1 MRELPKYQDLS
12 GEQQEVYELPL
23 DGNYLVSGPPGTGKT
38 VMALYRAQ
46 QYRKAGREVVLLSFN
61 RLLNDFMGEGARS
74 LGIRPVVVAYTMWLK
89 TIFNGNVPRV
99 PDPTNKWDYD
109 WNEIIQRAPELSR
122 LDCLII
128 DEGQDMPREF
138 YFFVKQI
145 TDHLTVFADENQRI
159 FEEQSTIADI
169 RTWLGNPPEYR
180 LTANY
185 RNTRTIAELAARF
198 YTGLQTGI
206 PNLPEQ
212 GEHEPKIV
220 VRNVQSDVESARQI
234 VARAKLD
241 KDNPDRTV
249 GVFTPDKPA
258 ASFMRDRFDEDTEI
272 ELREKKSDVW
282 PKVLQH
288 YYAWSRGRPPA
299 PETIFGVPGVYLTN
313 LFNSKGLE
321 FETVYLVRL
330 QRLYRKL
337 DDPMTLMLFYVAIA
351 RARSTIEF
359 HYSGSEEPE
368 IIGFLR
374 NTGLDITFET

>member
-89 TIFNGNVPRV
+89 TIFNGSVPLV
-99 PDPTNKWDYD
+99 SNPKKNWDYD
-109 WNEIIQRAPELSR
+109 WNEIIQRATELPR

-128 DEGQDMPREF
+128 DEGQDMPSQF

-169 RTWLGNPPEYR
+169 RTWLGNPPEYL

-206 PNLPEQ
+206 PNPPVR

-220 VRNVQSDVESARQI
+220 VKRVQSDVESAHQI

-249 GVFTPDKPA
+249 GVFAPDARA
-258 ASFMRDRFDEDTEI
+258 AGFMRHRFDEDTEL
-272 ELREKKSDVW
+272 ELREKKNDVW

-288 YYAWSRGRPPA
+288 YYAWIKGRPPA

-330 QRLYRKL
+330 QKLYRKL
-337 DDPMTLMLFYVAIA
+337 DNPITLMLFYVAIA

-359 HYSGSEEPE
+359 HYSGRDEPE

-374 NTGLDITFET
+374 DTGLDITFET

>member
-1 MRELPKYQDLS
+1 MRKLPTYQDLS

-74 LGIRPVVVAYTMWLK
+74 LGIKSVVTTYTMWLK
-89 TIFNGNVPRV
+89 TSFNGNVPLVSNSRK
-99 PDPTNKWDYD
+99 NWDYD
-109 WNEIIQRAPELSR
+109 WNEIIQRAPELPR

-128 DEGQDMPREF
+128 DEGQDMPSQF

-180 LTANY
+180 LTENY

-198 YTGLQTGI
+198 YTGLRTGI
-206 PNLPEQ
+206 PNLPVR

-220 VRNVQSDVESARQI
+220 VRHVQNDDESARQI
-234 VARAKLD
+234 VTRAKLD

-249 GVFTPDKPA
+249 GVFAPDRTA
-258 ASFMRDRFDEDTEI
+258 AWFMRYRFDEDTGL
-272 ELREKKSDVW
+272 ELRERKSDVW

-288 YYAWSRGRPPA
+288 YYAWSRGKPPA
-299 PETIFGVPGVYLTN
+299 PDTIFGVPGVYLTN

-330 QRLYRKL
+330 QKLYRKL
-337 DDPMTLMLFYVAIA
+337 DDPITLMLFYVAIA

-374 NTGLDITFET
+374 DTGLT

>member
-1 MRELPKYQDLS
+1 MRELPTYQDLS
-12 GEQQEVYELPL
+12 GEQQEVFELPL

-46 QYRKAGREVVLLSFN
+46 QYRKAEREVVLLSFN

-74 LGIRPVVVAYTMWLK
+74 LGIKPVVVTYTMWLK
-89 TIFNGNVPRV
+89 TIFNESVPLV
-99 PDPTNKWDYD
+99 SNPTNKWDYD
-109 WNEIIQRAPELSR
+109 WGEIIHRAPELPR

-138 YFFVKQI
+138 YFFVRQI

-169 RTWLGNPPEYR
+169 RTWLSNPPEYR

-206 PNLPEQ
+206 PNLPVR

-220 VRNVQSDVESARQI
+220 VKRVQSDVESAHQI

-241 KDNPDRTV
+241 KNNPDRTV
-249 GVFTPDKPA
+249 GVFAPDKTA
-258 ASFMRDRFDEDTEI
+258 AWFMRYRFDEDTEL
-272 ELREKKSDVW
+272 ELRGTKRDVW
-282 PKVLQH
+282 PDVLQH

-299 PETIFGVPGVYLTN
+299 PDTIFGVPGVYLTN

-330 QRLYRKL
+330 QKLYKRLA
-337 DDPMTLMLFYVAIA
+337 DPITLMLFYVAIA
-351 RARSTIEF
+351 RARSTLEF
-359 HYSGSEEPE
+359 HYSGQDEPE

>member
-1 MRELPKYQDLS
+1 LRELPKYQDLS

-46 QYRKAGREVVLLSFN
+46 QYRKAKREVVLLFFN

-74 LGIRPVVVAYTMWLK
+74 LGIGPVVVTYTMWLK
-89 TIFNGNVPRV
+89 TIFNGSVPLV
-99 PDPTNKWDYD
+99 SNPKNNWDYD
-109 WNEIIQRAPELSR
+109 WNEIIQRATELPR

-159 FEEQSTIADI
+159 FEEHSSIADM
-169 RTWLGNPPEYR
+169 RTWLGNPTEYR
-180 LTANY
+180 LTVNY
-185 RNTRTIAELAARF
+185 RNSRTIAELAARF

-206 PNLPEQ
+206 PNPPVR

-220 VRNVQSDVESARQI
+220 VKRVQSDVESVHQI

-249 GVFTPDKPA
+249 GVFAPDARA
-258 ASFMRDRFDEDTEI
+258 AWFMRYRFDEDTEL
-272 ELREKKSDVW
+272 ELREKKNDAW

-330 QRLYRKL
+330 QKLYRRL
-337 DDPMTLMLFYVAIA
+337 DDPITRMLFYVAIA
-351 RARSTIEF
+351 RARSTIEL
-359 HYSGSEEPE
+359 HYSGRDEPE

-374 NTGLDITFET
+374 DTGLDITFET

>member
-1 MRELPKYQDLS
+1 
-12 GEQQEVYELPL
+12 
-23 DGNYLVSGPPGTGKT
+23 
-38 VMALYRAQ
+38 MALYRAQ

-74 LGIRPVVVAYTMWLK
+74 LGIRPVVVTYTMWLK
-89 TIFNGNVPRV
+89 TIFNGSVPLV
-99 PDPTNKWDYD
+99 SNPKKNWDYD
-109 WNEIIQRAPELSR
+109 WNEIIQRATELPR

-128 DEGQDMPREF
+128 DEGQDMPSQF

-169 RTWLGNPPEYR
+169 RTWLGNPPEYL

-206 PNLPEQ
+206 PNPPVR

-220 VRNVQSDVESARQI
+220 VKRVQSDVESAHQI

-249 GVFTPDKPA
+249 GVFAPDARA
-258 ASFMRDRFDEDTEI
+258 AGFMRHRFDEDTEL
-272 ELREKKSDVW
+272 ELREKKNDVW

-288 YYAWSRGRPPA
+288 YYAWIKGRPPA

-330 QRLYRKL
+330 QKLYRKL
-337 DDPMTLMLFYVAIA
+337 DNPITLMLFYVAIA

-359 HYSGSEEPE
+359 HYSGRDEPE

-374 NTGLDITFET
+374 DTGLDITFET

>member
-46 QYRKAGREVVLLSFN
+46 QYRKAKREVVLLSFN

-74 LGIRPVVVAYTMWLK
+74 LGIRPVVVTYTMWLK
-89 TIFNGNVPRV
+89 TIFNGSVPLV
-99 PDPTNKWDYD
+99 SNPKNNWDYD
-109 WNEIIQRAPELSR
+109 WNEIIQRATELPR

-169 RTWLGNPPEYR
+169 RTWLGNPPEYL

-206 PNLPEQ
+206 PNPPVR

-220 VRNVQSDVESARQI
+220 VKRVQSDVESVHQI

-249 GVFTPDKPA
+249 GVFAPDARA
-258 ASFMRDRFDEDTEI
+258 AWFMRYRFDEDTEL
-272 ELREKKSDVW
+272 ELRERKNDAW

-288 YYAWSRGRPPA
+288 YYAWSRGKPPA

-330 QRLYRKL
+330 QKLYRKL
-337 DDPMTLMLFYVAIA
+337 DDPIALMLFYVAIA

-359 HYSGSEEPE
+359 HYSGAEEPE
-368 IIGFLR
+368 IIQFLR
-374 NTGLDITFET
+374 DTGLT

>member
-46 QYRKAGREVVLLSFN
+46 QYFKAGREVVLLSFN
-61 RLLNDFMGEGARS
+61 RLLNDYMGEGARS
-74 LGIRPVVVAYTMWLK
+74 LGIRPVVVTYTMWLK
-89 TIFNGNVPRV
+89 TVFNGSVPLV
-99 PDPTNKWDYD
+99 SNPKNNWDYD
-109 WNEIIQRAPELSR
+109 WNEIIKRATELPR

-169 RTWLGNPPEYR
+169 RTWLGNPPEYL

-185 RNTRTIAELAARF
+185 RNTRTIADLAARF

-206 PNLPEQ
+206 PNPPVR

-220 VRNVQSDVESARQI
+220 VKRVQSDVESVHQI

-249 GVFTPDKPA
+249 GVFAPDKTA
-258 ASFMRDRFDEDTEI
+258 AWFMRYRFDEDTEL
-272 ELREKKSDVW
+272 ELREKKNDAW

-330 QRLYRKL
+330 QKLYRKL
-337 DDPMTLMLFYVAIA
+337 DDPITLMLFYVAIA

-368 IIGFLR
+368 IIQFLR
-374 NTGLDITFET
+374 DTGLT

>member
-1 MRELPKYQDLS
+1 LRELPKYQDLS

-89 TIFNGNVPRV
+89 TIFNGSVPLV
-99 PDPTNKWDYD
+99 SNPKNNWDYD
-109 WNEIIQRAPELSR
+109 WNEIIQRATELPR

-169 RTWLGNPPEYR
+169 RTWLGNPPEYL

-206 PNLPEQ
+206 PNPPVR

-220 VRNVQSDVESARQI
+220 VKRVQSDVESAHQI

-249 GVFTPDKPA
+249 GVFAPDKTA
-258 ASFMRDRFDEDTEI
+258 AWFMRYRFDEDTEL
-272 ELREKKSDVW
+272 ELREEKNDVW

>member
-74 LGIRPVVVAYTMWLK
+74 LGIRPVVVTYTMWLK
-89 TIFNGNVPRV
+89 TIFNGSVPLV
-99 PDPTNKWDYD
+99 SNPKKNWDYD
-109 WNEIIQRAPELSR
+109 WNEIIQRATELPR

-128 DEGQDMPREF
+128 DEGQDMPSQF

-169 RTWLGNPPEYR
+169 RTWLGNPPEYL

-206 PNLPEQ
+206 PNPPVR

-220 VRNVQSDVESARQI
+220 VKRVQSDVESAHQI

-249 GVFTPDKPA
+249 GVFAPDARA
-258 ASFMRDRFDEDTEI
+258 AGFMRHRFDEDTEL
-272 ELREKKSDVW
+272 ELREKKNDVW

-288 YYAWSRGRPPA
+288 YYAWIKGRPPA

-330 QRLYRKL
+330 QKLYRKL
-337 DDPMTLMLFYVAIA
+337 DNPITLMLFYVAIA

-359 HYSGSEEPE
+359 HYSGRDEPE

-374 NTGLDITFET
+374 DTGLDITFET

>member
-1 MRELPKYQDLS
+1 MRELPTYQDLS
-12 GEQQEVYELPL
+12 GEQQEILELPL

-61 RLLNDFMGEGARS
+61 RLLNDFMAEGARS
-74 LGIRPVVVAYTMWLK
+74 LGIKPVVETYTMWLK
-89 TIFNGNVPRV
+89 TAFNGNVPRV
-99 PDPTNKWDYD
+99 SNPSGPWDYD
-109 WNEIIQRAPELSR
+109 WDEIIQRAPEVPR

-128 DEGQDMPREF
+128 DEGQDMPRQF
-138 YFFVKQI
+138 YFFVRQI

-169 RTWLGNPPEYR
+169 RTWLGNPPEYL

-206 PNLPEQ
+206 PNLPVR

-220 VRNVQSDVESARQI
+220 VKRVESDVESAHQI

-249 GVFTPDKPA
+249 GVFAPDPRA
-258 ASFMRDRFDEDTEI
+258 AGFMRHRFDEDTEL
-272 ELREKKSDVW
+272 ELREKKNDVW

-288 YYAWSRGRPPA
+288 YYAWIKGRPPA

-330 QRLYRKL
+330 QKLYRKL
-337 DDPMTLMLFYVAIA
+337 DNPITLMLFYVAIA

-359 HYSGSEEPE
+359 HYSGRDEPE

-374 NTGLDITFET
+374 DTGLDITFET